1 MNPVNVVV
9 KRIVEV
15 SVVLVAILT
24 ARPVA
29 FSQSGVPAAEDSP
42 LYKAFNQL
50 KDQSSYRVTIN
61 MEMKDPRM
69 AQMAAKGMGM
79 GAMEKVVQGN
89 TTQVSMHMKMPA
101 MDQPGT
107 IDDWEIRAVVKDGR
121 AARLI
126 TSPAVPRL
134 LKKADQMLDMQMA
147 MMEKQAA
154 MSVAQALAKGPLGPI
169 EAAMQ
174 GATAAANLA
183 AGMAVKRKAHEFFSW
198 QCMDAPQQQ
207 TEKAAPQLT
216 GMRAIADQKVGAVD
230 AAAYEFFVNENGKSQ
245 GPVRLLIAKDSGL
258 PLRIDMNDPEGRGGV
273 HMDYVDFGKT
283 AQIEVPDCLGK

>member
-1 MNPVNVVV
+1 
-9 KRIVEV
+9 
-15 SVVLVAILT
+15 
-24 ARPVA
+24 
-29 FSQSGVPAAEDSP
+29 
-42 LYKAFNQL
+42 
-50 KDQSSYRVTIN
+50 
-61 MEMKDPRM
+61 
-69 AQMAAKGMGM
+69 
-79 GAMEKVVQGN
+79 
-89 TTQVSMHMKMPA
+89 MKMPA

-183 AGMAVKRKAHEFFSW
+183 AGMAVKRKAHEFFTW
-198 QCMDAPQQQ
+198 QCIDTPQQQ
-207 TEKAAPQLT
+207 NEKTPPQLT
-216 GMRAIADQKVGAVD
+216 GLRTVADQKVGVID

-245 GPVRLLIAKDSGL
+245 GPVRLLIGKDSGL
-258 PLRIDMNDPEGRGGV
+258 PLRIDMNDPEGRGSV
-273 HMDYVDFGKT
+273 HMDYADFGKT
-283 AQIEVPDCLGK
+283 AQIEIPDCLGK